1 MFNFQYYWLFSS
13 KSVVCVCT
21 ALCCSIARDGKLP
34 INNEDDSI
42 KFEKLINISV
52 ECLMPFV
59 RSRSITDCY
68 TFGIRGAF
76 KKKNCI
82 G

>member
-1 MFNFQYYWLFSS
+1 MY
-13 KSVVCVCT
+13 
-21 ALCCSIARDGKLP
+21 AIDGKIP

-68 TFGIRGAF
+68 TFGISHHNLTIQDF
-76 KKKNCI
+76 KT
-82 G
+82 